1 MNLDT
6 PQSTI
11 GILTFCLV
19 IKHFE
24 KSLDIRLWQTPIA
37 SLFHGFIS
45 HMVHYSGNNYAIIHF
60 LIVFSNTLN
69 FHEFSKI
76 VWVETTPCFI
86 FPGSPSGANVV
97 QALRISTDFKPIWLY
112 YITKLITC

>member
-1 MNLDT
+1 MGAHIKPKNNSL
-6 PQSTI
+6 SS
-11 GILTFCLV
+11 

-24 KSLDIRLWQTPIA
+24 KSLDIWPWQTPIS

-45 HMVHYSGNNYAIIHF
+45 HMVHYSCNNYAIIHF

-76 VWVETTPCFI
+76 VRVVTTRHFFLATTHAAI
-86 FPGSPSGANVV
+86 LV
-97 QALRISTDFKPIWLY
+97 
-112 YITKLITC
+112 